1 MVQLFPTNIAGGRPC
16 THGPFCVEEKQ
27 RNKEALTPFGNIFEL
42 SWACEEIRG
51 MLSTLQVSRQ
61 SLKELEDALQ
71 VVMKVG
77 IFESKDTDQLQVRIR
92 GCK

>member
-1 MVQLFPTNIAGGRPC
+1 
-16 THGPFCVEEKQ
+16 
-27 RNKEALTPFGNIFEL
+27 
-42 SWACEEIRG
+42 